1 MEREL
6 GKIEA
11 KLDSLERKVGNRLS
25 DEELKKIGDHVFSR
39 TYGRLKAK
47 LEQKGLA
54 RTIVRKGKKETEFGK
69 KEGKLAKICRYTG
82 NLARAA
88 ILGLAAIGAL
98 ELAQPQF
105 YTQIKKDL
113 GIETAQ
119 TVSVTE
125 NYTIQGADR
134 TYIQEQLAE
143 LTERI
148 EEKYEREMEELRTGI
163 EQSNTEQTGAI
174 QTLHS
179 ETDIELQ
186 TLREQMN
193 RENEEYTGRLD
204 AITETINNIPES
216 INNNT
221 TRIQELQEELARE
234 LTQMYRE
241 IETSPDLEERL
252 ERIEQTTQEI
262 ERLIEESEYTVRIDL
277 TFNVEERAAG
287 LVEGYLQ
294 ALETQRGSLTDAEKA
309 YELSQIAGYNDTI
322 RANSTLRS
330 AIRRLE
336 YDRENPVEVEE
347 PTTGRAEYHF
357 EAEYTLMPGTLP
369 MIELD
374 ISDTEEQAQLY
385 KTLAEKDVN
394 GDRRITMQELQ

>member
-25 DEELKKIGDHVFSR
+25 DEELRKIGDHVFSR

-69 KEGKLAKICRYTG
+69 KEGKIAKISRYTG

-98 ELAQPQF
+98 EIAQPQP

-113 GIETAQ
+113 GIETAR
-119 TVSVTE
+119 TITE

-143 LTERI
+143 LTERLQ
-148 EEKYEREMEELRTGI
+148 EKHNEDMEALRTGI

-174 QTLHS
+174 QTLDS

-216 INNNT
+216 INNT

-234 LTQMYRE
+234 ITQAYRE

-287 LVEGYLQ
+287 LVAGYLQ
-294 ALETQRGSLTDAEKA
+294 ALETQRGNLTEAEKA

-322 RANSTLRS
+322 RSNSTLRS
-330 AIRRLE
+330 AIRRIE

-347 PTTGRAEYHF
+347 LDTGRTEYHF
-357 EAEYTLMPGTLP
+357 MEEYRLMPGTLP

-394 GDRRITMQELQ
+394 GDKRITVQELQ